1 MRIKILRRQSSD
13 TKPYW
18 QEFNID
24 KNNELSI
31 AGVLEQ
37 LNSRDELRDI
47 EGKSTARIEWECS
60 CLQGMCGACAMV
72 INKRPA
78 LACEV
83 FLRDIKTDTITLEPL
98 SKFPVIRDL
107 VVDRSIIEDNLRKA
121 HVYIEEF
128 KGNNPKVYD
137 QMYSVG
143 KCLKCGLCLEVCPN
157 YKSGKNFFGTAFAHE
172 SFLVASRSKTREEKI
187 RKSYV
192 KHFETGCSKSLSC
205 SDVCP
210 MNIKT
215 IASIGRMNKGK

>member
-37 LNSRDELRDI
+37 LNSRDELRDV
-47 EGKSTARIEWECS
+47 EGVVAKRIEWECS
-60 CLQGMCGACAMV
+60 CMQGMCGACAMV

-98 SKFPVIRDL
+98 SKFPTIRDL
-107 VVDRSIIEDNLRKA
+107 VVDRSIIEDNLRKVHA
-121 HVYIEEF
+121 YIEEF

-157 YKSGKNFFGTAFAHE
+157 YKSGEKFFGTVFAHE
-172 SFLVASRSKTREEKI
+172 SFLIASRSKTREEDI
-187 RKSYV
+187 RKSYTT
-192 KHFETGCSKSLSC
+192 HFETGCSKSLSC
-205 SDVCP
+205 SDICP

>member
-1 MRIKILRRQSSD
+1 MKVKILRRRFRD
-13 TKPYW
+13 TELYW

-24 KNNELSI
+24 KNNELSV

-37 LNSRDELRDI
+37 LNSMDELRDV
-47 EGKSTARIEWECS
+47 EGKIAKRIEWECS

-72 INKRPA
+72 INNKPA

-83 FLRDIKTDTITLEPL
+83 FLRDIKTDTVTIEPL
-98 SKFPVIRDL
+98 SKFPTIRDL
-107 VVDRSIIEDNLRKA
+107 VVDRSVIEDNLKKA
-121 HVYIEEF
+121 GAYIEEF
-128 KGNNPKVYD
+128 KGNNPKIYD

-157 YKSGKNFFGTAFAHE
+157 YKSGENFFGTTFAHE
-172 SFLVASRSKTREEKI
+172 SFLVASRSSTREEDI
-187 RKSYV
+187 RKSYT
-192 KHFETGCSKSLSC
+192 KHFQTGCSKSLSC

>member
-37 LNSRDELRDI
+37 LNSRDELRDV
-47 EGKSTARIEWECS
+47 EGVVAKRIEWECS
-60 CLQGMCGACAMV
+60 CMQGMCGACAMV

-98 SKFPVIRDL
+98 SKFPTIRDL
-107 VVDRSIIEDNLRKA
+107 VVDRSIIEDNLRKVHA
-121 HVYIEEF
+121 YIEEF
-128 KGNNPKVYD
+128 KGNNPKIYD

-172 SFLVASRSKTREEKI
+172 SFLIASRSKTREEDI
-187 RKSYV
+187 RKSYTT
-192 KHFETGCSKSLSC
+192 HFETGCSKSLSC

>member
-1 MRIKILRRQSSD
+1 MKVKILRRRSRD
-13 TKPYW
+13 TEPYW

-24 KNNELSI
+24 KNNELSV

-37 LNSRDELRDI
+37 LNSMDELRDV
-47 EGKSTARIEWECS
+47 EGKIAKRIEWECS

-83 FLRDIKTDTITLEPL
+83 FLRDIKTDTISLEPL

-107 VVDRSIIEDNLRKA
+107 VVDRSIIEDNLKKA
-121 HVYIEEF
+121 HAYIEEF
-128 KGNNPKVYD
+128 KGNNPKIYD

-157 YKSGKNFFGTAFAHE
+157 YQNGKNFFGTTFAHE
-172 SFLVASRSKTREEKI
+172 SFLVASRSSTREEDI
-187 RKSYV
+187 RKSYI

>member
-1 MRIKILRRQSSD
+1 MKVKILRRRSRD
-13 TKPYW
+13 TELYW

-24 KNNELSI
+24 KNNELSV

-37 LNSRDELRDI
+37 LNSMDELRDV
-47 EGKSTARIEWECS
+47 EGKIAKRIEWECS

-72 INKRPA
+72 INNKPA

-83 FLRDIKTDTITLEPL
+83 FFRDIKTDTVTIEPL
-98 SKFPVIRDL
+98 SKFPTIRDL
-107 VVDRSIIEDNLRKA
+107 VVDRSVIEDNLKKA
-121 HVYIEEF
+121 GAYIEEF
-128 KGNNPKVYD
+128 KGNNPKIYD

-157 YKSGKNFFGTAFAHE
+157 YKSGENFFGTTFAHE
-172 SFLVASRSKTREEKI
+172 SFLVASRSSTREEDI
-187 RKSYV
+187 RKSYT
-192 KHFETGCSKSLSC
+192 KHFQTGCSKSLSC